1 MRTLNK
7 EEFVEFINFAKKR
20 CEAVDSVASQ
30 LKRLLDIDICFLDCQ
45 YKHNFLKLLKTVMED
60 ESDWISYFA
69 YDLEWGREYHQGDIV
84 DENGN
89 EIKLQTAEDLYDL
102 LTEGK

>member
-20 CEAVDSVASQ
+20 SEAVYSVGDR
-30 LKRLLDIDICFLDCQ
+30 LRRLLDIDIGFLDCQ
-45 YKHNFLKLLKTVMED
+45 YEYNFLKLLKTVMDD

-69 YDLEWGREYHQGDIV
+69 YDLEWGKEYHQGDIV

-102 LTEGK
+102 LTEEK

>member
-1 MRTLNK
+1 MRSLSK
-7 EEFVEFINFAKKR
+7 EEFVEFIDFAKKR
-20 CEAVDSVASQ
+20 SEAVNPIANQ

-45 YKHNFLKLLKTVMED
+45 YEYNYLKLLKTIMED

-69 YDLEWGREYHQGDIV
+69 YDLEWGKEYHSGDIT

-89 EIKLQTAEDLYDL
+89 NISLQTAEDLYDL